1 MNRNRCIALALCCL
15 LLLALF
21 GCAPSGTEQSPSGQP
36 QSDAAGT
43 QSPDGQAGE
52 ESPDAGEAGAYETP
66 VTISTNITDAD
77 KMGNDALYDY
87 ICEKFNM
94 QWNFIPMQFGERHDK
109 ARLWVASGDVPD
121 LLWMDLNENLYTEW
135 LQWVK
140 DGTFKAYPDDLS
152 PWPNLKAAFD
162 MMIGDDLMRV
172 DGKLYATV
180 AKQDLTEYG
189 YGVPMMFVYRAD
201 WAEALGLRAEDDVY
215 TWDEFWDMVEA
226 CIQQDPGGNGA
237 GKTYGAVAP
246 QWYFPDC
253 FGIWQTQDKVY
264 GTEET
269 SFAAIDGEYVW
280 VPATDNYLTGLK
292 EATELYQRGII
303 WPDLVLDT
311 NSSLYADLFLSLIH
325 I

>member
-1 MNRNRCIALALCCL
+1 M
-15 LLLALF
+15 
-21 GCAPSGTEQSPSGQP
+21 
-36 QSDAAGT
+36 
-43 QSPDGQAGE
+43 
-52 ESPDAGEAGAYETP
+52 
-66 VTISTNITDAD
+66 TISTNITDAD

-201 WAEALGLRAEDDVY
+201 WAEALGLRARRRRVY
-215 TWDEFWDMVEA
+215 LGRVLGHGGSLHPTGPRRKRRG
-226 CIQQDPGGNGA
+226 QDLWRRGAPVVFPGLLWHLANPG
-237 GKTYGAVAP
+237 
-246 QWYFPDC
+246 
-253 FGIWQTQDKVY
+253 
-264 GTEET
+264 
-269 SFAAIDGEYVW
+269 
-280 VPATDNYLTGLK
+280 
-292 EATELYQRGII
+292 
-303 WPDLVLDT
+303 
-311 NSSLYADLFLSLIH
+311 
-325 I
+325 